1 MSFVQAAEKTV
12 QEAHT
17 ANGMR
22 AQAST
27 LNKIVDLFFSIGA
40 SRGKDIT
47 PHFEAAYQQDADLAL
62 RVALW
67 SRDVRGGAGE
77 RELFRTILQH
87 LENRH
92 TDAAMRLIPLVSE
105 LGRWD
110 DLLVFKSAALQRA
123 AFDHIKLG
131 ISAGN
136 GLCAKWMPRKG
147 STAEALR
154 AHLGFT
160 PKQYRKTLV
169 NLTKVVETQMCA
181 KDWEN
186 IQFGHVPSVAMSR
199 YSKAFGRNATV
210 SFSAYKAA
218 LADGTAKINAGA
230 VYPYDV
236 IKTMRVG
243 GDAAVAVAQWEAL
256 PDYVGDASILPVV
269 DVSGSMS
276 CPAGGNKNLTC
287 MDVSLSLGLYLA
299 DKNKGPFK
307 DAFVTFSDKPVIQVL
322 RGDLAAKLDQL
333 QRSEWGMST
342 NLNAVFDRIL
352 DVATKNHLPADQLP
366 QYVLILSDMQFN
378 ECVEHDDSA
387 YEMIVRKYT
396 DAGYAVPNVVFWNLN
411 DSGSKPVS
419 FDKKGTALV
428 SGFSPSIMTS
438 ILGAKTLSPES
449 VMLEAI
455 MQPRYAI

>member
-1 MSFVQAAEKTV
+1 MTFVQAAATTV
-12 QEAHT
+12 QESRT
-17 ANGMR
+17 LNGMR
-22 AQAST
+22 TQTSS
-27 LNKIVDLFFSIGA
+27 LDKVVDLFFSIGA

-47 PHFEAAYQQDADLAL
+47 PKFETAYQQDADLAL

-77 RELFRTILQH
+77 RELFRTILTH
-87 LENRH
+87 LEKRH
-92 TDAAMRLIPLVSE
+92 ADAVLRLIPLVPE

-110 DLLVFKSAALQRA
+110 DLLVLKSPVLQRA
-123 AFDHIKLG
+123 AFDLIK
-131 ISAGN
+131 SALQTSN

-147 STAEALR
+147 AVAESLR

-169 NLTKVVETQMCA
+169 NLTTVVETQMCA

-186 IQFGHVPSVAMSR
+186 IEFGHVPSVAMSR

-210 SFSAYKAA
+210 SFPAYKAA
-218 LADGTAKINAGA
+218 LVAGTAKINASA

-236 IKTMRVG
+236 IKTMRQG
-243 GDAAVAVAQWEAL
+243 GDSAVAVAQWAAL
-256 PDYVGDASILPVV
+256 PDYVGNASILPVV

-276 CPAGGNKNLTC
+276 CAVGGSKNLTC

-307 DAFVTFSDKPVIQVL
+307 DAFVTFSDKPKIQIL

-333 QRSEWGMST
+333 ERSEWGMST
-342 NLNAVFDRIL
+342 DLNAVFDRIL
-352 DVATKNHLPADQLP
+352 DVATKNHLPVDQLP
-366 QYVLILSDMQFN
+366 EYVLILSDMQFN
-378 ECVEHDDSA
+378 QCVKHDDSA
-387 YEMIVRKYT
+387 HEMIVRKYN

-411 DSGSKPVS
+411 DSGSTPVS

-438 ILGAKTLSPES
+438 ILGAKTLSPET

-455 MQPRYAI
+455 MQPRYTI